1 MGNIRYTTIAMIIIT
16 LIPIAAIAAYVYT
29 LKKLSESKVE
39 VGVLKDE
46 NKFLKQTLSLCDEEK
61 LALQQDTAQL
71 RSHADKS
78 FGAMSIFL
86 KRLIA
91 QGDGEWVAKKLGVKA
106 PTPPIRNSWR
116 EMEQA
121 QDL

>member
-1 MGNIRYTTIAMIIIT
+1 MKN
-16 LIPIAAIAAYVYT
+16 P
-29 LKKLSESKVE
+29 S
-39 VGVLKDE
+39 
-46 NKFLKQTLSLCDEEK
+46 LSLLAQVAVAIIAVFTLLFTLNQLDNEKKEVQRLYKENQELQNELNLSNEEK

-106 PTPPIRNSWR
+106 PTPLIRNSWR